1 LILLAFRMRGS
12 YRIFMTS
19 LAVPIAADNF
29 EEAVRQVKAANAAG
43 AEIIELRID
52 YLENLSVEMLKGLIA
67 EVKSKGPVL
76 PLIVTCRDV
85 NQGGARPYPEHL
97 RIELLTAALG
107 CGADFIDLEYDSFI
121 PPENRE
127 RIITALSKSLK
138 GRLIL
143 SAHNF
148 EARFNDIR
156 KLHRQMLAVFPAAIA
171 KLVYNARH
179 INDCFEAF
187 DLLHAAG
194 GDTIAFC
201 MGQAGLISR
210 IIAKKLGGF
219 VTFASIDERSATAP
233 GQLTV
238 EQLTRLY
245 RYDSINSET
254 ELYGVIGSPIG
265 HSLSPAVHNVCFGE
279 TGANKLYLPLLVE
292 GGRDEFD
299 GFLNNILRR
308 GWLDFGGF
316 SVTIPHKQ
324 NALRFTAAGGGV
336 VEPLAAK
343 IGAVNTLLIGPNN
356 KLSAY
361 NTDYAGALDAITEK
375 LAITRAGLKDVTV
388 AVVGAGG
395 VARAIVA
402 GLSDV
407 GAKITIYNR
416 TVERGRA
423 LAAEFNCAFA
433 CLDDLPGLT
442 AKLVINCTSMGMY
455 PNVDA
460 SCLPPESIKR
470 WMTIFDT
477 VYNPAKTQLL
487 TAARRKRAR
496 TIDGVAMFVNQ
507 ALAQFRLFTGQD
519 GNARLMRR
527 IISGCLRQPV
537 LFD

>member
-1 LILLAFRMRGS
+1 MILLVFRVRRR
-12 YRIFMTS
+12 YRIVMTY
-19 LAVPIAADNF
+19 LAVPVAADNC
-29 EEAVRQVKAANAAG
+29 EEAVQQVEAADAAG

-52 YLENLSVEMLKGLIA
+52 YLENLSVEMLKRLVA
-67 EVKSKGPVL
+67 EVKSKEPVL
-76 PLIVTCRDV
+76 PVIVTCRDV
-85 NQGGARPYPEHL
+85 RQGGARAYPEHL
-97 RIELLTAALG
+97 RIELLTAALR
-107 CGADFIDLEYDSFI
+107 CGADFIDVEYENFI

-127 RIITALSKSLK
+127 KIITALSKSLK

-148 EARFNDIR
+148 EARFDDIR
-156 KLHRQMLAVFPAAIA
+156 KLHRQMLAMFPAAIP
-171 KLVYNARH
+171 KLVYIAKH

-201 MGQAGLISR
+201 MGAAGLISR
-210 IIAKKLGGF
+210 IIAKKLGSF
-219 VTFASIDERSATAP
+219 LTFASIDERNATAP

-238 EQLTRLY
+238 EQLRRLY
-245 RYDSINSET
+245 RYDSINRET

-265 HSLSPAVHNVCFGE
+265 HSLSPAVHNACFGE
-279 TGANKLYLPLLVE
+279 TGADKLYLPLLVE
-292 GGRDEFD
+292 GARGEFD
-299 GFLNNILRR
+299 GLLNNILRR

-336 VEPLAAK
+336 VEPLAEK

-356 KLSAY
+356 KLNAY

-375 LAITRAGLKDVTV
+375 LAITRADLKDVTV

-416 TVERGRA
+416 TVERART
-423 LAAEFNCAFA
+423 LAAEFNCTFA
-433 CLDDLPGLT
+433 CLGDLTGLA
-442 AKLVINCTSMGMY
+442 AKLVINCTSIGMY

-460 SCLPPESIKR
+460 SCVPYESIKR
-470 WMTIFDT
+470 SMTIFDT

-487 TAARRKRAR
+487 TDARKKRAK
-496 TIDGVAMFVNQ
+496 TIDGLAMFVNQ
-507 ALAQFRLFTGQD
+507 ALAQFKLFTGQN
-519 GNARLMRR
+519 GNPKLMRK
-527 IISGCLRQPV
+527 IISGCLSQQ
-537 LFD
+537 